1 MTRKLDTMF
10 YRLLYALVNSTEKNV
25 VEEIEAIANYAKKN
39 EEIHKITRFIRENDL
54 AVIFYKYIDLFSD
67 NKLLYRYIKA
77 LYEYNQRRRIY
88 RDQLLEVTTSLLE
101 DHGIEYVVFKTFS
114 NLGVIDVDVDL
125 LINIRDYPRVVGLLF
140 RNGYIAI
147 DDITKTY
154 ATGFLYKQNPIVLD
168 LHTSIT
174 VLGIPYISSELL
186 LENREKIGIYSK
198 YSDREIT
205 LYTTSNEAET
215 IIRIAHAIVKEAE
228 IKIDD
233 LVQFAKTADRMNKLL
248 PVIRKEGLLEAYC
261 TFLNASTYFL
271 QKDTEL
277 FKPCMKRIVLAQ
289 TKTRIVTPIKLSR
302 LATITAIID
311 RLVAVNQPYH
321 LLRALANLKYKRN
334 SAHIGHLI
342 LQRIHK

>member
-10 YRLLYALVNSTEKNV
+10 YRFLYALVNGTEKNL
-25 VEEIEAIANYAKKN
+25 VEEIEAIANYAEKN
-39 EEIHKITRFIRENDL
+39 RGIREIIRFVRENDL

-67 NKLLYRYIKA
+67 NKLHRYIKA

-114 NLGVIDVDVDL
+114 NLGVIDVDIDL
-125 LINIRDYPRVVGLLF
+125 LINIRDYPRTVDLF
-140 RNGYIAI
+140 IRNGYIAI

-186 LENREKIGIYSK
+186 LENRKKINVYSE
-198 YSDREIT
+198 YSDAEIT
-205 LYTTSNEAET
+205 LYTTSDEAEA
-215 IIRIAHAIVKEAE
+215 IVRIAHAIIKEAE

-233 LVQFAKTADRMNKLL
+233 LVAFAKTANKIDKLL
-248 PVIRKEGLLEAYC
+248 PLIRREGLLEAYC
-261 TFLNASTYFL
+261 IFLYASAPFL
-271 QKDTEL
+271 QRNTEL
-277 FKPCMKRIVLAQ
+277 FEPCTKRIVLAQ
-289 TKTRIVTPIKLSR
+289 AKTCIVTPLKLGR
-302 LATITAIID
+302 LPAITAILA
-311 RLVAVNQPYH
+311 RLIAVNQPYY
-321 LLRALANLKYKRN
+321 LLRAIINLKYKRN
-334 SAHIGHLI
+334 SAHIGHLV
-342 LQRIHK
+342 LKRIFG